1 MKRLNTLPERSF
13 LKLFFL
19 LFSCSFLIAAFLMP
33 DRSQML
39 SGLWKI
45 ISSPT
50 KAATNFFSVGGFSAT
65 FLNMGLVGLIC
76 TGLYWIPGEK
86 SNSAATLVNI
96 LTIGFGSWGIHIVN
110 MWPMIYGVML
120 YCVVRKRKMGDYTNA
135 MLFSTGLAPFISE
148 LMVRYPNAEVVGFT
162 FGGVLLALAVGLVV
176 GFFLPAGLDNSPK
189 IHKGF
194 TLYSAALPIGM
205 LAFLLQGILYK
216 AMGVPIP
223 AAISD
228 NTVGSRT
235 IANIFCSVVFFA
247 CILVSKLMGGK
258 LSTYFNMILHP
269 HHVMDFAAGFGNAAM
284 LMNVG
289 FQGLFILGYLN
300 IIGAEFNGIVFGSI
314 FCWLSTCNS
323 GANPLNTLPVIWGYA
338 MADKLFQFLSPIAGG
353 NFTQFINSQAIV
365 VGICYATGLSP
376 VSSQYGW
383 FYGVIMAAIHFC
395 MVTTVPE
402 LHGGMCL
409 YNGGFTAAMVC
420 LLVIP
425 MLEHHFRTKHERRE
439 HLKNKYETRKKKRES
454 V

>member
-1 MKRLNTLPERSF
+1 MKRLNTLPERTF
-13 LKLFFL
+13 LKYFFL
-19 LFSCSFLIAAFLMP
+19 LFSCSFLIAAFFMP

-50 KAATNFFSVGGFSAT
+50 KAATNFFSVGGFAAT

-76 TGLYWIPGEK
+76 TALYCIPGEK

-96 LTIGFGSWGIHIVN
+96 LTTGFGSWGIHILN
-110 MWPMIYGVML
+110 IWPMIYGVML
-120 YCVVRKRKMGDYTNA
+120 YCIVRKRKMGDYTNA

-148 LMVRYPNAEVVGFT
+148 LMVRYPNSEPTGFT
-162 FGGVLLALAVGLVV
+162 LGSILLAVGVGVLV

-205 LAFLLQGILYK
+205 IAFLLQGILYK

-223 AAISD
+223 EAISD
-228 NTVGSRT
+228 NSVGSKE
-235 IANIFCSVVFFA
+235 IANIFCCIVFSL
-247 CILVSKLMGGK
+247 CIIASKCMGGK
-258 LSTYFNMILHP
+258 LSTYFKMTIHP

-289 FQGLFILGYLN
+289 FQGFFILIYLN
-300 IIGAEFNGIVFGSI
+300 TIGAEFNGIVFGSI

-323 GANPLNTLPVIWGYA
+323 GANPLNTLPVIWGYVFSA
-338 MADKLFQFLSPIAGG
+338 KIFSFLAPITGG
-353 NFTQFINSQAIV
+353 EFTQFIHAQSLV

-376 VSSQYGW
+376 ISSQYGW
-383 FYGVIMAAIHFC
+383 FYGVIVSAIHFC

-425 MLEHHFRTKHERRE
+425 MLEHHFRTKHDRRA
-439 HLKNKYETRKKKRES
+439 HLREKFRQRKET

>member
-19 LFSCSFLIAAFLMP
+19 LFSCSFLMAAFFMP
-33 DRSQML
+33 DRGQML

-45 ISSPT
+45 VSSPT
-50 KAATNFFSVGGFSAT
+50 KAATNFFSVGGFAAT

-76 TGLYWIPGEK
+76 TGLYCIPGEK

-120 YCVVRKRKMGDYTNA
+120 YCIVRKRKMGDYTNA

-162 FGGVLLALAVGLVV
+162 PTGILLAVALGLVV
-176 GFFLPAGLDNSPK
+176 GFFLPAGLDNSPR

-205 LAFLLQGILYK
+205 IAFLLQGILYK
-216 AMGVPIP
+216 AMGVPVP
-223 AAISD
+223 AAVSD
-228 NTVGSRT
+228 NSVGSRE
-235 IANIFCSVVFFA
+235 IANTFCLILFSSCVV
-247 CILVSKLMGGK
+247 ISLVMGGR
-258 LSTYFNMILHP
+258 LSTYGKMMIRHS
-269 HHVMDFAAGFGNAAM
+269 HVMDFAGAYGNATM

-289 FQGLFILGYLN
+289 FQGLFILAYLN
-300 IIGAEFNGIVFGSI
+300 WIGADFNGIVFGSV

-323 GANPLNTLPVIWGYA
+323 GSNPLNTIPIILGYDL
-338 MADKLFQFLSPIAGG
+338 ADKLFQFLAPVTGG
-353 NFTQFINSQAIV
+353 NFTQYLNSQAIV

-376 VSSQYGW
+376 ISTQYGW

-439 HLKNKYETRKKKRES
+439 HLKNKYENRKKRKES

>member
-19 LFSCSFLIAAFLMP
+19 LFSCSFLIGAFCMP
-33 DRSQML
+33 DRNQML

-45 ISSPT
+45 LSSPT
-50 KAATNFFSVGGFSAT
+50 KAATNFFSVGGFAAT

-76 TGLYWIPGEK
+76 TALYCLPGEK

-96 LTIGFGSWGIHIVN
+96 LTIGFGSWGIHILN
-110 MWPMIYGVML
+110 MWPLIFGVML
-120 YCVVRKRKMGDYTNA
+120 YCLVRRKNMGDYTNA

-148 LMVRYPNAEVVGFT
+148 MLVRYPNAEPTGFT
-162 FGGVLLALAVGLVV
+162 FTGILLALGLGLIV
-176 GFFLPAGLDNSPK
+176 GFFLPAGLDNSPR

-205 LAFLLQGILYK
+205 LAFLLQGILYR
-216 AMGVPIP
+216 AMGVPVP

-228 NTVGSRT
+228 NSVGSRE
-235 IANIFCSVVFFA
+235 ISNIFCVILFSSCVV
-247 CILVSKLMGGK
+247 ISLIMGGK
-258 LSTYFNMILHP
+258 LSTYGKMLIRHS
-269 HHVMDFAAGFGNAAM
+269 HVMDFAGAYGNATM

-289 FQGLFILGYLN
+289 FQGLFILAYLN
-300 IIGAEFNGIVFGSI
+300 IIGAEFNGIVFGSV
-314 FCWLSTCNS
+314 FCWLCTCNS
-323 GANPLNTLPVIWGYA
+323 GSNPLNTLPIILGYS
-338 MADKLFQFLSPIAGG
+338 MADKLFQFLAPITGG

-376 VSSQYGW
+376 ISTQYGW

-395 MVTTVPE
+395 MVTTVPD

-439 HLKNKYETRKKKRES
+439 HYRKKYKEYKKKES